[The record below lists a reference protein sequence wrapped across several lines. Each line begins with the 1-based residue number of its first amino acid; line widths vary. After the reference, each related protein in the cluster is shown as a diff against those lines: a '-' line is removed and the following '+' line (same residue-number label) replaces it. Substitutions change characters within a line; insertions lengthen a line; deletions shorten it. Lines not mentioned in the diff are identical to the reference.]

1 MWLTIAN
8 GSYKIWTTFNLVDY
22 IVLNADCSLGVSL
35 SNVVRNIPRGSTACS
50 REKMWNKLRGFCCA
64 TQWLWIWCWC
74 HRCIMQPRA
83 KPSVKKRP
91 VDTRISFGS
100 VPVCFSQSEAEAS
113 YLFSY
118 HAVTSAYT
126 QRSLHIMWTQQ
137 PPNLSDKSKHQL
149 IKKVM
154 SLYDLSPIIVSYLFI

>member
-83 KPSVKKRP
+83 KPSVKKGLLIHVSRSALCQCVFP
-91 VDTRISFGS
+91 SPKLRHLI
-100 VPVCFSQSEAEAS
+100 CFHTMQ
-113 YLFSY
+113 L
-118 HAVTSAYT
+118 
-126 QRSLHIMWTQQ
+126 
-137 PPNLSDKSKHQL
+137 HQL
-149 IKKVM
+149 TLNDPSTSCEHN
-154 SLYDLSPIIVSYLFI
+154 SLLTSPIKANIN